1 MEQPYSGIFRSWYLW
16 EIFNDIGKCLIYNI
30 EWKNKNNQN
39 YIFNAISIGKEKC
52 IVSTQTH
59 NSYWKKKIK
68 MLTVVSSDFYFMVT
82 RIFQT
87 FTNMHGLL
95 LISEFSNVT
104 IKQKPSPNDS
114 QVVRTIFLLRVSR
127 AEMRSQAGG
136 PHKGNAEAGILVLS
150 RKLNTNNNNTHFVCI
165 MTRLANYGPKAKSC
179 HSELLAC

>member
-1 MEQPYSGIFRSWYLW
+1 MEEQKQSKLYIQCNLHWK
-16 EIFNDIGKCLIYNI
+16 GKMHRVHTDAQFLL
-30 EWKNKNNQN
+30 E
-39 YIFNAISIGKEKC
+39 
-52 IVSTQTH
+52 
-59 NSYWKKKIK
+59 KKIK